1 MSRGWERTPGR
12 GLQDATAKLSRPD
25 RFFPAKGYEKQSSR
39 GIILLNPLAMGA
51 RDNTRCP
58 CLIGEVPLDGLT
70 QTGLETF
77 ARLPFQLISD
87 FRRIDRITPV
97 MTRTILHECDLIP
110 ARSTIGSWTF
120 FFEDVA
126 NRINYVDV
134 GLLAT
139 PADAI
144 GLTDRSLGD
153 DGQQCAGVI
162 VHEQPVAHILP
173 VAIHRQRFSLTGIQD
188 HERDQFFRKLV
199 RSVVVRAVR
208 SQDRQFVRVM
218 VGAHQMIGSRFGQ
231 GDGRLAATAIGAV
244 LGSMIGGG
252 L

>member
-1 MSRGWERTPGR
+1 MSRGCERTPGR

-39 GIILLNPLAMGA
+39 GIILLNQLAMGA

-97 MTRTILHECDLIP
+97 VTRTILHECDLIP

-126 NRINYVDV
+126 NRMNYVDV
-134 GLLAT
+134 GLLVFA
-139 PADAI
+139 PNVVGVAKI
-144 GLTDRSLGD
+144 PRMQNGP
-153 DGQQCAGVI
+153 DGCAVI
-162 VHEQPVAHILP
+162 FDIKPVAYLQPVAID
-173 VAIHRQRFSLTGIQD
+173 RQRPSLQRVVN
-188 HERDQFFRKLV
+188 HQRNQLLWKLK
-199 RSVVVRAVR
+199 RTIIVRAVR
-208 SQDRQFVRVM
+208 GDYRKP
-218 VGAHQMIGSRFGQ
+218 IG
-231 GDGRLAATAIGAV
+231 
-244 LGSMIGGG
+244 
-252 L
+252 